1 MTTLEQS
8 TAPRSLWQDLTHPAV
23 VVGAL
28 GYFVD
33 IYDLTLCMAV
43 KSVSYDSF
51 GIKGELVWYADPMN
65 WQMMGM
71 LLGGIFFGVL
81 GDRLGRLAT
90 LFGSIL
96 LYSLANI
103 ANGFVPTMEL
113 YSACR
118 FIAGIGLAGELGGCI
133 ALVSEVLSKERRGYG
148 TALVAAVGVM
158 GAVAAGFVAEL
169 VSWRT
174 NYIIGGILGLCLLVT
189 RLSVKES
196 GMFNQAKM
204 VTGKGI
210 VARGNFFALFTNANR
225 LKRYLQCIAI
235 GFPTWFMIGILV
247 LKAERVF
254 APLLGIAEVKTNRAV
269 ALFYLGLT
277 FGDLLSGF
285 ASQWAKSRKKIVASF
300 LVFSAICG
308 IIFLYGSHHWTS
320 TQFYLLVFV
329 MGLSM
334 GYWAVFVTIAAEQ
347 FGTNLRATVATTV
360 PNFVRGS
367 LVIMSFAFGSLN
379 QAGYQET
386 SSALILGVV
395 CFGLAFWALHGMEET
410 YGKDLNYQEREA

>member
-1 MTTLEQS
+1 
-8 TAPRSLWQDLTHPAV
+8 
-23 VVGAL
+23 
-28 GYFVD
+28 
-33 IYDLTLCMAV
+33 
-43 KSVSYDSF
+43 
-51 GIKGELVWYADPMN
+51 
-65 WQMMGM
+65 
-71 LLGGIFFGVL
+71 
-81 GDRLGRLAT
+81 
-90 LFGSIL
+90 
-96 LYSLANI
+96 
-103 ANGFVPTMEL
+103 
-113 YSACR
+113 
-118 FIAGIGLAGELGGCI
+118 
-133 ALVSEVLSKERRGYG
+133 
-148 TALVAAVGVM
+148 
-158 GAVAAGFVAEL
+158 
-169 VSWRT
+169 
-174 NYIIGGILGLCLLVT
+174 
-189 RLSVKES
+189 
-196 GMFNQAKM
+196 
-204 VTGKGI
+204 
-210 VARGNFFALFTNANR
+210 
-225 LKRYLQCIAI
+225 
-235 GFPTWFMIGILV
+235 
-247 LKAERVF
+247 
-254 APLLGIAEVKTNRAV
+254 V

-379 QAGYQET
+379 QAGYRET

>member
-1 MTTLEQS
+1 
-8 TAPRSLWQDLTHPAV
+8 
-23 VVGAL
+23 
-28 GYFVD
+28 
-33 IYDLTLCMAV
+33 MAV

-174 NYIIGGILGLCLLVT
+174 NYIIGEF
-189 RLSVKES
+189 S
-196 GMFNQAKM
+196 
-204 VTGKGI
+204 
-210 VARGNFFALFTNANR
+210 
-225 LKRYLQCIAI
+225 
-235 GFPTWFMIGILV
+235 
-247 LKAERVF
+247 
-254 APLLGIAEVKTNRAV
+254 
-269 ALFYLGLT
+269 
-277 FGDLLSGF
+277 DF
-285 ASQWAKSRKKIVASF
+285 AS
-300 LVFSAICG
+300 
-308 IIFLYGSHHWTS
+308 
-320 TQFYLLVFV
+320 
-329 MGLSM
+329 
-334 GYWAVFVTIAAEQ
+334 
-347 FGTNLRATVATTV
+347 
-360 PNFVRGS
+360 
-367 LVIMSFAFGSLN
+367 
-379 QAGYQET
+379 
-386 SSALILGVV
+386 
-395 CFGLAFWALHGMEET
+395 
-410 YGKDLNYQEREA
+410 